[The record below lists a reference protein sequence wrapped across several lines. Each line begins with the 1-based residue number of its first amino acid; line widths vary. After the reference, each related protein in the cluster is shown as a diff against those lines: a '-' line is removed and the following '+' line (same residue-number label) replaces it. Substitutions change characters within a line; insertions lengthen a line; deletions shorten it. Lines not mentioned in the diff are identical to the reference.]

1 MLQDHTPN
9 LSESLHLELSQ
20 SAESQY
26 SGLRG
31 EMWMCLEHDGKVL
44 ESRHYKNLIV
54 KDAGVLIM
62 RLLVNPAEPA
72 HGLNM
77 MAVGTGAPG
86 APNSPDAPTTSQRS
100 LVSEIARK
108 TVSMVFRHPVSG
120 AASSVPT
127 NVVDFTAVYGS
138 GEATGALNE
147 MCLVSTISGV
157 ENTAN
162 AVPTPNVTPW
172 DPTVDLTQYDNMF
185 NILNFPVFNKP
196 AVGTL
201 TLTWRITA

>member
-1 MLQDHTPN
+1 MFDYTETPSEKLTLGVAVTAQDGVG
-9 LSESLHLELSQ
+9 
-20 SAESQY
+20 
-26 SGLRG
+26 GLRG
-31 EMWMCLEHDGKVL
+31 EIWAQVQDEHGVVL
-44 ESRHYKNLIV
+44 ETRHHKNLIV
-54 KDAGVLIM
+54 LDAGVLIM

-86 APNSPDAPTTSQRS
+86 NPNAPDAPTTSQRS

-108 TVSMVFRHPVSG
+108 NVTMVFRHPTSG

-127 NVVDFTAVYGS
+127 NVVDFTAVFGS
-138 GEATGALNE
+138 GEAAGALNE

-157 ENTAN
+157 ESSAN
-162 AVPTPNVTPW
+162 AVPVPNVTPR

-185 NILNFPVFNKP
+185 NILNFPVLNKP
-196 AVGTL
+196 ATGTL

>member
-1 MLQDHTPN
+1 MDHTPTPQET
-9 LSESLHLELSQ
+9 LTSGVSM
-20 SAESQY
+20 SAQDTAT
-26 SGLRG
+26 GLRG
-31 EMWMCLEHDGKVL
+31 EVWAVIKDEAGTVL
-44 ESRHYKNLIV
+44 ETRHHKNLIV
-54 KDAGVLIM
+54 KDCGILIM

-86 APNSPDAPTTSQRS
+86 NPNAPDAPTTSQRS

-108 TVSMVFRHPVSG
+108 NVTMVFRHPTSG

-127 NVVDFTAVYGS
+127 NVVDFTATYGS
-138 GEATGALNE
+138 GEAVGALNE

-157 ENTAN
+157 ESTAN
-162 AVPTPNVTPW
+162 AVPAPNVTPW

-185 NILNFPVFNKP
+185 NILNFPVLNKP
-196 AVGTL
+196 ATGTL